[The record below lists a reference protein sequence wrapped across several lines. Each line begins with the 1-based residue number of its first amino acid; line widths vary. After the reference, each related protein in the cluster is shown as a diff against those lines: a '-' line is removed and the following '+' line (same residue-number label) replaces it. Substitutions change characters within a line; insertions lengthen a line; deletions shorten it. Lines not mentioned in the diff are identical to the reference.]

1 MSFAFIESTAEMRQR
16 KTRGAAEIDITPLI
30 DVLFMLIIFFVLTA
44 SFVQGGLDVK
54 LPRGEGSSFD
64 AHDAAVLTVT
74 ADGRLFWNGRE
85 MSRSELVYAA
95 EAHKGREIL
104 IAGDEGVPYGKVA
117 SVLSLL
123 RGEGVTSAGLL
134 LAGGHTE

>member
-1 MSFAFIESTAEMRQR
+1 MRRR

-44 SFVQGGLDVK
+44 SFVQGKLDVK
-54 LPRGEGSSFD
+54 LPQGEGDSSD
-64 AHDAAVLTVT
+64 TRGAVVLTVA
-74 ADGRLFWNGRE
+74 ADGKLFWNGRE
-85 MSRSELVYAA
+85 MSRSELAYAA
-95 EAHKGREIL
+95 EANKGREIL
-104 IAGDEGVPYGKVA
+104 IAGDEGVPYGEVA

-134 LAGGHTE
+134 LSGGRTE